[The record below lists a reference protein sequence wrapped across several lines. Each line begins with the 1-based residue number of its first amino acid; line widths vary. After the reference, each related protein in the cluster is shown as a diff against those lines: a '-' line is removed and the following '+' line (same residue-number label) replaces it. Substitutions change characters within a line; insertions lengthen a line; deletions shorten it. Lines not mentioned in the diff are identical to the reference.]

1 MVKKYAKK
9 AKKFKEGADVNG
21 KVKRRTMTE
30 DEERKEKE
38 NLTFFK
44 RMDKRMRLWL
54 AQSYL
59 CLEVKLYNVL
69 LIMSHIF
76 MSGH

>member
-9 AKKFKEGADVNG
+9 AKKFKEGADVNR

-44 RMDKRMRLWL
+44 RMDKRMRL
-54 AQSYL
+54 
-59 CLEVKLYNVL
+59 
-69 LIMSHIF
+69 
-76 MSGH
+76 